1 MCSYDVKSL
10 FTNVPL
16 LETLNICVEQLYTT
30 DIEPP
35 TIPKET
41 CMELLKMAT
50 TNVQFSFNSTMF
62 MQTDGVAMGSP
73 LGPILANIFVGYNEF
88 LLFRKIKKPLVYVRY
103 VDDTFALFNNAKES
117 RVFLNQLKTLHSS
130 LDFTVEDEKDLSLPF
145 LDVLVERRRRSFVTS
160 IYRKPTFSGEYVH
173 WHSFTPLKRKTNIV
187 ACLVTRAVRICS
199 PSKIDEEMENILNI
213 FSNLCYPQH
222 IVRSTMNRALQAS
235 NRDDATVKAKSSV
248 YLRLPF
254 LGPIMSRFDSILKS
268 AVKKAYDSV
277 ELRIVYKTR
286 TLTTGLA
293 KDSAPKHHTSR
304 VIYKFRC
311 TCNMEYIGRT
321 KRRFHIRRDE
331 HVPPPLRDWIS
342 GSSEVAP
349 KTTTAIGQH
358 LTSNPLC
365 AQKYNDELFS
375 IVVRGR
381 NDLLLKILETLFIQT
396 CKPVLCKQKEHLY
409 RTKLFKLLL

>member
-1 MCSYDVKSL
+1 
-10 FTNVPL
+10 
-16 LETLNICVEQLYTT
+16 
-30 DIEPP
+30 
-35 TIPKET
+35 
-41 CMELLKMAT
+41 MAT

-88 LLFRKIKKPLVYVRY
+88 LLFQKIKKPLVYIRY

-117 RVFLNQLKTLHSS
+117 RGFLKQLKTLHSS
-130 LDFTVEDEKDLSLPF
+130 LDFTVEDEKDLLLPF

-173 WHSFTPLKRKTNIV
+173 WHSFTPLKRKTNIIT
-187 ACLVTRAVRICS
+187 CLVTRAVRICS

-222 IVRSTMNRALQAS
+222 IVRSTMNRALQTS
-235 NRDDATVKAKSSV
+235 NRGDATARAKSPV

-254 LGPIMSRFDSILKS
+254 LGPIMSRFDSTLRS

-293 KDSAPKHHTSR
+293 KDSAPKHDTSR

-331 HVPPPLRDWIS
+331 HVPRLLRDWMS
-342 GSSEVAP
+342 DNSKVAP
-349 KTTTAIGQH
+349 QDTTAIGQH
-358 LTSNPLC
+358 LINNPSC
-365 AQKYNDELFS
+365 AQKYSENLFS
-375 IVVRGR
+375 FVARGR
-381 NDLLLKILETLFIQT
+381 NDLLLKILESLFIQT
-396 CKPVLCKQKEHLY
+396 SQPVLCKQKEYLY
-409 RTKLFKLLL
+409 KTKLFKLLL